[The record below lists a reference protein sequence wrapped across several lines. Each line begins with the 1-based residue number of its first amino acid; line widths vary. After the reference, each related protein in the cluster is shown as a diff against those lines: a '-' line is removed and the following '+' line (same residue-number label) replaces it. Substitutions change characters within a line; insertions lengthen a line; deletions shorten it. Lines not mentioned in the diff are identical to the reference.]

1 MTSELLSL
9 NTSETAYMLCKD
21 GFIRDRLIKFTG
33 AQLEISP
40 GDGSPDGG
48 RIKITGTPTVRELA
62 RLCVDIVLQQRN
74 NGRILIDTAALEA
87 RRDVSFID
95 VPTAA
100 VGFILVLCIS
110 SLVQMTCSILPLG
123 SCNLSKER

>member
-1 MTSELLSL
+1 
-9 NTSETAYMLCKD
+9 MLCKD